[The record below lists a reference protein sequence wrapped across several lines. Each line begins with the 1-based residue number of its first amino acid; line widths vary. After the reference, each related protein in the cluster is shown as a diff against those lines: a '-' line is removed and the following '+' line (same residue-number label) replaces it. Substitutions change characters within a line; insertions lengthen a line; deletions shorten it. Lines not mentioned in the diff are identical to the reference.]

1 MDSHWS
7 SRQTFE
13 RYVYDYL
20 VKRNMHHTA
29 EVFRNETNLHLDA
42 AAFSTDAVD
51 VPEGFLLEWWS
62 VNNDFDFFRQM
73 HDKRGLFGGM
83 QGRNAFQE
91 AGSSINVQP
100 MYQLPN
106 SFNPGSMQAHRSP
119 SSLPLPASLFFIY
132 IFLFVA
138 VEALNIGSNLMPSR
152 VTGEWPVFSSPSAHQ
167 KVTGEWPVFSS
178 PSAHQKVTGEW
189 PVFSSPSAHQK
200 VSGKLPQFLFPF
212 PRREAFGQL
221 QQLSSLHQDVVM
233 TPVEKTTQV
242 SNVNSAGANS
252 GFIEETDP
260 LIENLLKSFWLF
272 EPDEPSL
279 FDKSTVG
286 QSSRNAENLV
296 ERGVG
301 NTSMNTIAGSAQA
314 LEDDNKSDTSDCSSS
329 FEFVL
334 SDADASSGNYIFM
347 GGLTNLSALVGII
360 LLHSV

>member
-20 VKRNMHHTA
+20 VKRNMHRTA

-42 AAFSTDAVD
+42 AASSTDAVD

-73 HDKRGLFGGM
+73 HEKHGFLGGM

-91 AGSSINVQP
+91 VGASINVQP
-100 MYQLPN
+100 MYQFSN
-106 SFNPGSMQAHRSP
+106 NFNPVQ
-119 SSLPLPASLFFIY
+119 
-132 IFLFVA
+132 
-138 VEALNIGSNLMPSR
+138 ALNIGSNLMPSR
-152 VTGEWPVFSSPSAHQ
+152 
-167 KVTGEWPVFSS
+167 
-178 PSAHQKVTGEW
+178 VTGEW

-212 PRREAFGQL
+212 PRQEAFGQL
-221 QQLSSLHQDVVM
+221 QQLSSSHQDVVM
-233 TPVEKTTQV
+233 TPVEKKTEV

-252 GFIEETDP
+252 GFVEETDP

-314 LEDDNKSDTSDCSSS
+314 LEEEDNKSDTSDCSSS

-334 SDADASSGNYIFM
+334 SDADASSDPQLESNGE
-347 GGLTNLSALVGII
+347 T
-360 LLHSV
+360 

>member
-20 VKRNMHHTA
+20 VKRNMRHTA
-29 EVFRNETNLHLDA
+29 EVFSNETNLHLDA

-62 VNNDFDFFRQM
+62 VNNDFEFFRQM
-73 HDKRGLFGGM
+73 HEKRGLLGGM
-83 QGRNAFQE
+83 QGRNAFQGV
-91 AGSSINVQP
+91 GSSINVQP
-100 MYQLPN
+100 MYQFPN
-106 SFNPGSMQAHRSP
+106 NFNP
-119 SSLPLPASLFFIY
+119 
-132 IFLFVA
+132 

-178 PSAHQKVTGEW
+178 PSALQKVTGEW

-200 VSGKLPQFLFPF
+200 VSGKLPQFLIPF
-212 PRREAFGQL
+212 SRQEAFGQL
-221 QQLSSLHQDVVM
+221 QQLSSSHQDVVM

-301 NTSMNTIAGSAQA
+301 NTSMNTIAGSSQA

-334 SDADASSGNYIFM
+334 SDADGSSDPQLESNGE
-347 GGLTNLSALVGII
+347 T
-360 LLHSV
+360 